1 MHLNRKM
8 RLLEGYHN
16 MFRDIHV
23 FSATTTTAGSVTFQH
38 PRAGNCRMLRPR
50 ANKNFALFFLC
61 KENFVWLFHAKIKFC
76 VFFLWYNVC
85 DNFFFGSSVSAT
97 KISVKVLCI
106 ETK

>member
-1 MHLNRKM
+1 MHLNRNM

-50 ANKNFALFFLC
+50 ANKNFALFF
-61 KENFVWLFHAKIKFC
+61 FVCC
-76 VFFLWYNVC
+76 VFSCENKTLRVFCGTMCVIIFLE
-85 DNFFFGSSVSAT
+85 FS
-97 KISVKVLCI
+97 
-106 ETK
+106 